1 MAMKLG
7 PLAGLRVIDC
17 TRGLAGCFGT
27 GLLADYGADVI
38 RIEPPA
44 GDPFQSIGYKVGN
57 RSKHTESL
65 DLKGREGLTRLH
77 ELLGAADLFVHSWR
91 PGVAE
96 RLGLGYDELHARY
109 PALVFGAISGYGPD
123 DERRGYEGPVQA
135 AVGMMAEQCGF
146 RSVPI
151 YGGVPFACFG
161 AGYLLAIGAMAA
173 LCRRQR
179 DGRGRRVETS
189 LLDGALVYLAMM
201 WLDSDVPAPY
211 PKQDDPFRAL
221 AKAFQCGDGR
231 WLGVHTGAVGA
242 FNRCMDAVGLGEA
255 FAVSDGR
262 DLGAPLTPE
271 QHRLILDELP
281 KIFASRNRDE
291 WLQTL
296 LAADVCAI
304 PVLDPGEIFD
314 EPQALHNDMVVT
326 VQDAELGPLT
336 EVGIAAK
343 FSRTPA
349 AVSASVAW
357 TATEAALEAAPT
369 PAAEA
374 APLAGV
380 KILDLGAYYA
390 GPFGSRLLAGLGAEV
405 IKLEPPGGDPL
416 RGLDRAFF
424 AAAQNKRSIAVDL
437 KTAEGVAIGRR
448 LAAWADVVCH
458 NMRPGVAERLGLDD
472 AAVRA
477 SNPSVI
483 YAWSPGWG
491 ATGPDAMRQGFAPL
505 YSGYA
510 GVMMEVA
517 GAGNPPIMPIGNEDT
532 GNGLLGALAILM
544 ALYHRSRT
552 GEGQAVLHPQLNATM
567 VHMMH
572 IVRNEGGQLLGRSTL
587 DSEQLGLTPL
597 QRLYRT
603 RDGWLCIHATEAQWL
618 ELRRI
623 LEVAA
628 AQQPDAGAIAKAM
641 ASRDSAEILM
651 ALRESGIAAEIP
663 KGENWQAFLN
673 DKANWRDG
681 RVLVSDHPRLGSV
694 RELGQF
700 MRISD
705 SAPALSYR
713 APLIGEHSREILLQ
727 LGYDEAQIAAL
738 ASAKIVRLA

>member
-1 MAMKLG
+1 MKQG
-7 PLAGLRVIDC
+7 PLAGLRIIDC
-17 TRGLAGCFGT
+17 TRAAAGCFAT

-44 GDPFQSIGYKVGN
+44 GDPSHSIGHKVWN
-57 RSKHTESL
+57 RSKQVQTL
-65 DLKGREGLTRLH
+65 DLKSPEGLARLH
-77 ELLGAADLFVHSWR
+77 ELLAGTDLFVHSWR

-109 PALVFGAISGYGPD
+109 PALVFGAISGYGAD
-123 DERRGYEGPVQA
+123 DDRPGYEGPVQA
-135 AVGMMAEQCGF
+135 VAGMMAEQYGL
-146 RSVPI
+146 RSGPI

-173 LCRRQR
+173 LCRRQQ

-189 LLDGALVYLAMM
+189 LLDGALAYLAMM
-201 WLDSDVPAPY
+201 WLDSDVPTPY

-242 FNRCMDAVGLGEA
+242 FNRCMDAVGLGDA

-262 DLGAPLTPE
+262 DLGAALTPE
-271 QHRLILDELP
+271 QHRLILEELP
-281 KIFASRNRDE
+281 RIFASRNRDE

-304 PVLDPGEIFD
+304 PVLEPGGIFD
-314 EPQALHNDMVVT
+314 EPQVLHNDMVVT

-336 EVGIAAK
+336 EVGVAAK

-349 AVSASVAW
+349 AIGASTAW
-357 TATEAALEAAPT
+357 ASTQPAIEETPP
-369 PAAEA
+369 PAAEG

-424 AAAQNKRSIAVDL
+424 AAGQNKRSIAVDL
-437 KTAEGVAIGRR
+437 KEAEGVAVGRR

-458 NMRPGVAERLGLDD
+458 NMRPGVAERLGLDY

-477 SNPSVI
+477 FNPKVI

-510 GVMMEVA
+510 GVMKEVA

-544 ALYHRSRT
+544 ALYHRGRT
-552 GEGQAVLHPQLNATM
+552 GEGQAVDHPQLNATM
-567 VHMMH
+567 MHMMH
-572 IVRNEGGQLLGRSTL
+572 IVRDERGDLLGRSTL
-587 DSEQLGLTPL
+587 DSEQLGLAPL

-603 RDGWLCIHATEAQWL
+603 RDHWLCIHATESQWP
-618 ELRRI
+618 ELRGI
-623 LEVAA
+623 LGLAA
-628 AQQPDAGAIAKAM
+628 TQQPEAEAIAKAM
-641 ASRDSAEILM
+641 AGSNSAEILA
-651 ALRESGIAAEIP
+651 ALRQSGIAAEIP
-663 KGENWQAFLN
+663 KDENWQAFLN
-673 DKANWRDG
+673 DRANWHDG
-681 RVLVSDHPRLGSV
+681 RVLESDHPRLGSV

-705 SAPALSYR
+705 SALAPGRR

-738 ASAKIVRLA
+738 TSEKIVRLA